1 MERILKRIF
10 EYQRFSPNNRLK
22 TMIEDVEKQYCALDD
37 EELSLVAAAGDPGV
51 TNDLLEKKYEYT
63 DRNK

>member
-1 MERILKRIF
+1 MEQILKRIF

-22 TMIEDVEKQYCALDD
+22 KMIEDVEKQYCALDD
-37 EELSLVAAAGDPGV
+37 EDLSLVAAAGDLGL
-51 TNDLLEKKYEYT
+51 TNDLPEKNNECT